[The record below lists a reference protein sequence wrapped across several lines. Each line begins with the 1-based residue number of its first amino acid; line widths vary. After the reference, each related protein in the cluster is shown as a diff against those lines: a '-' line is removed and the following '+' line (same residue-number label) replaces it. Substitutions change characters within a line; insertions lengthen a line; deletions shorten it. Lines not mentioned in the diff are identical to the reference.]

1 MGFLRRVGLSRPDP
15 EVNIGAAAEAS
26 GLDAFG
32 TEETMASPGP
42 EAPTVVPQQAS
53 IAIAVL
59 AALVLIEAVP
69 TALWMRARLRPP
81 AVAEPVAAAAL
92 PATGTIP
99 LASCESTPGPSSGG
113 APPAAPAPAPTSGVA
128 ARGTSAARRTDAV
141 APVVPPVDK
150 SMLAGSIA
158 VSAPL
163 PLQVLLRG
171 RVVATTEAESFML
184 PVGTHELE
192 FVNEAFG
199 YSARR
204 AVTVQAGK
212 TAPLRLQMPLGT
224 VNINAMPWA
233 EVWLDGKDLGET
245 PLGNVQIPIGSRE
258 LVFRHPDLGERRAT
272 VLVTLKEPARISIDL
287 RKK

>member
-1 MGFLRRVGLSRPDP
+1 MDFLRRVRLSRSDAD
-15 EVNIGAAAEAS
+15 VNVAAEAS

-32 TEETMASPGP
+32 TEDTMAAPAPGEP
-42 EAPTVVPQQAS
+42 VVLPQQAS

-69 TALWMRARLRPP
+69 AALWIRARLRPP
-81 AVAEPVAAAAL
+81 AVAESVAAAAL

-99 LASCESTPGPSSGG
+99 LASCESTPAPSSAAGP
-113 APPAAPAPAPTSGVA
+113 AAAPAPTTGVA
-128 ARGTSAARRTDAV
+128 GRGTSAARRTDAV
-141 APVVPPVDK
+141 APPVDK
-150 SMLAGSIA
+150 SMLAGSVA

-212 TAPLRLQMPLGT
+212 TAPLRLEMPMGT

-233 EVWLDGKDLGET
+233 EVWLDAKDLGQT

-272 VLVTLKEPARISIDL
+272 VLVTLKEPARISVDL

>member
-1 MGFLRRVGLSRPDP
+1 MDFLRRVRLSRSDAD
-15 EVNIGAAAEAS
+15 VNVAAEAS

-32 TEETMASPGP
+32 TEDTMAAPAPGEP
-42 EAPTVVPQQAS
+42 VVLPQQAS

-69 TALWMRARLRPP
+69 AALWIRARLRPP
-81 AVAEPVAAAAL
+81 AVAESVAAAAL

-99 LASCESTPGPSSGG
+99 LASCESTPAPSAAGP
-113 APPAAPAPAPTSGVA
+113 AAAPAPTTGVA
-128 ARGTSAARRTDAV
+128 GRGTSAARRTDAV
-141 APVVPPVDK
+141 APVAPPVDK
-150 SMLAGSIA
+150 SMLAGSVA

-212 TAPLRLQMPLGT
+212 TAPLRLEMPMGT

-233 EVWLDGKDLGET
+233 EVWLDGKHLGET

-272 VLVTLKEPARISIDL
+272 VLVTLKEPARISVDL

>member
-1 MGFLRRVGLSRPDP
+1 MGFLPRVRLSRSDAD
-15 EVNIGAAAEAS
+15 VNPSAEAI

-32 TEETMASPGP
+32 TEETMAAPAP
-42 EAPTVVPQQAS
+42 EEPKVIAQPAS

-59 AALVLIEAVP
+59 GALVLIEAVP

-92 PATGTIP
+92 PPTATIP
-99 LASCESTPGPSSGG
+99 LASCESTPVPSSAAG
-113 APPAAPAPAPTSGVA
+113 PAAAPAPTSGVA
-128 ARGTSAARRTDAV
+128 AKGTSGAGRTAAV

-150 SMLAGSIA
+150 SMLAGSVA

-171 RVVATTEAESFML
+171 RVVGTTEAESFML
-184 PVGTHELE
+184 PVGTYELE
-192 FVNEAFG
+192 FVNESFG
-199 YSARR
+199 YKARR
-204 AVTVQAGK
+204 TVTIQAGK
-212 TAPLRLQMPLGT
+212 TAPLRLEAPLGT
-224 VNINAMPWA
+224 VNINATPWA

>member
-1 MGFLRRVGLSRPDP
+1 
-15 EVNIGAAAEAS
+15 
-26 GLDAFG
+26 
-32 TEETMASPGP
+32 
-42 EAPTVVPQQAS
+42 
-53 IAIAVL
+53 
-59 AALVLIEAVP
+59 
-69 TALWMRARLRPP
+69 
-81 AVAEPVAAAAL
+81 
-92 PATGTIP
+92 
-99 LASCESTPGPSSGG
+99 
-113 APPAAPAPAPTSGVA
+113 
-128 ARGTSAARRTDAV
+128 V

-150 SMLAGSIA
+150 SMLAGSVA

-171 RVVATTEAESFML
+171 RVVGTTEAESFML

-192 FVNEAFG
+192 FVNESFG
-199 YSARR
+199 YKARR
-204 AVTVQAGK
+204 TVTIQAGK
-212 TAPLRLQMPLGT
+212 TAPLRLEAPLGT
-224 VNINAMPWA
+224 VNINATPWA

>member
-1 MGFLRRVGLSRPDP
+1 MGFLPRVRLSRSDAD
-15 EVNIGAAAEAS
+15 VNPPSEAI

-32 TEETMASPGP
+32 TEETMAAPAP
-42 EAPTVVPQQAS
+42 EEPRVVPQQAL

-59 AALVLIEAVP
+59 GALVLIEAVP
-69 TALWMRARLRPP
+69 TALWIRARLRP

-92 PATGTIP
+92 PPTATIP
-99 LASCESTPGPSSGG
+99 LASCESTPVPSSAAG
-113 APPAAPAPAPTSGVA
+113 PAAAPTSGVA
-128 ARGTSAARRTDAV
+128 PRGTSGARRTDAV
-141 APVVPPVDK
+141 APVVPSVDK
-150 SMLAGSIA
+150 SMLAGSVA

-199 YSARR
+199 YKARR
-204 AVTVQAGK
+204 TMTIQAGK
-212 TAPLRLQMPLGT
+212 TAPLRLEAPLGT
-224 VNINAMPWA
+224 VNINAVPWA

-258 LVFRHPDLGERRAT
+258 LVFRHPDLGEHRAT

>member
-1 MGFLRRVGLSRPDP
+1 
-15 EVNIGAAAEAS
+15 
-26 GLDAFG
+26 
-32 TEETMASPGP
+32 MA
-42 EAPTVVPQQAS
+42 
-53 IAIAVL
+53 
-59 AALVLIEAVP
+59 
-69 TALWMRARLRPP
+69 
-81 AVAEPVAAAAL
+81 PVA
-92 PATGTIP
+92 
-99 LASCESTPGPSSGG
+99 
-113 APPAAPAPAPTSGVA
+113 
-128 ARGTSAARRTDAV
+128 
-141 APVVPPVDK
+141 PPVDK
-150 SMLAGSIA
+150 SMLAGSVA

-212 TAPLRLQMPLGT
+212 TAPLRLEMPMGT

-272 VLVTLKEPARISIDL
+272 VLVTLKEPARISVDL

>member
-1 MGFLRRVGLSRPDP
+1 MDFLRRLRLSRSDAA
-15 EVNIGAAAEAS
+15 GSTAAEAS
-26 GLDAFG
+26 GLDEFG
-32 TEETMASPGP
+32 TEETLAGP
-42 EAPTVVPQQAS
+42 APEEPIVLPRQAS

-59 AALVLIEAVP
+59 AALVLLEAVP
-69 TALWMRARLRPP
+69 AALWMRSRLRPP
-81 AVAEPVAAAAL
+81 AVAESVAAAAL
-92 PATGTIP
+92 PSSGGIP
-99 LASCESTPGPSSGG
+99 LASCESTAVPSSAPGP
-113 APPAAPAPAPTSGVA
+113 AAAPTPTSGVA
-128 ARGTSAARRTDAV
+128 ARGTSASGRTDAV

-150 SMLAGSIA
+150 SMLAGSVA

-212 TAPLRLQMPLGT
+212 TAPLHLEMPLGT

-272 VLVTLKEPARISIDL
+272 VLVTLKEPARISVDL

>member
-1 MGFLRRVGLSRPDP
+1 MAFLRRVRLSRPDP
-15 EVNIGAAAEAS
+15 DGNTAAEAI

-32 TEETMASPGP
+32 TEETMA
-42 EAPTVVPQQAS
+42 APVAEEPRVLPQQAW

-59 AALVLIEAVP
+59 GALVLIEAVP
-69 TALWMRARLRPP
+69 TALWIRARLRPP
-81 AVAEPVAAAAL
+81 AIPEQAAAASL
-92 PATGTIP
+92 PSAATIP
-99 LASCESTPGPSSGG
+99 LASCEPAPAPSS
-113 APPAAPAPAPTSGVA
+113 ATALAAAPAPTTGVA
-128 ARGTSAARRTDAV
+128 AKGTNPAGKTNAV
-141 APVVPPVDK
+141 APAAPPIDK
-150 SMLAGSIA
+150 SMLAGSVA

-171 RVVATTEAESFML
+171 RVVGTTEAESFML
-184 PVGTHELE
+184 PVGTQELE
-192 FVNEAFG
+192 FVNQSVG
-199 YSARR
+199 YRARR
-204 AVTVQAGK
+204 TVTIQAGK
-212 TAPLRLQMPLGT
+212 TAALRLEPPSGT

-233 EVWLDGKDLGET
+233 EVWLGGQRLGDT

>member
-1 MGFLRRVGLSRPDP
+1 MDFLRRVRLSRSDAD
-15 EVNIGAAAEAS
+15 VNVAAEAS

-32 TEETMASPGP
+32 TEDTMAAPAPAPGEP
-42 EAPTVVPQQAS
+42 VVLPQQAS

-69 TALWMRARLRPP
+69 AALWIRARLRPP
-81 AVAEPVAAAAL
+81 AVAESVAAAAL

-99 LASCESTPGPSSGG
+99 LASCESTPVPSSAAG
-113 APPAAPAPAPTSGVA
+113 PAAAPTSGVA
-128 ARGTSAARRTDAV
+128 ARGTSGARRTDAV

-150 SMLAGSIA
+150 SMLAGSVA
-158 VSAPL
+158 VTAPL

-192 FVNEAFG
+192 FFNESVG
-199 YSARR
+199 YRVRR
-204 AVTVQAGK
+204 TVTVQAGK
-212 TAPLRLQMPLGT
+212 TAPLRLEMPMGT

-272 VLVTLKEPARISIDL
+272 VLVTLKEPARISVDL

>member
-1 MGFLRRVGLSRPDP
+1 MGFLRRVRLSRSDAD
-15 EVNIGAAAEAS
+15 VNTAAEAI

-32 TEETMASPGP
+32 TEETIAAPAP
-42 EAPTVVPQQAS
+42 EEPKVVPQQAW
-53 IAIAVL
+53 IAIGVL
-59 AALVLIEAVP
+59 GALVLIEAVP
-69 TALWMRARLRPP
+69 TALWMRGRLRPP
-81 AVAEPVAAAAL
+81 AVAEPVAAASL
-92 PATGTIP
+92 PPAATIP
-99 LASCESTPGPSSGG
+99 LASCESTSVPSS
-113 APPAAPAPAPTSGVA
+113 AAAPVAVPAPTTGVA
-128 ARGTSAARRTDAV
+128 AKGKSAGRTAAV
-141 APVVPPVDK
+141 APVVPAVDK
-150 SMLAGSIA
+150 SMLAGSVA

-184 PVGTHELE
+184 PVGTQELE
-192 FVNEAFG
+192 FVNQSVG
-199 YSARR
+199 YRVR
-204 AVTVQAGK
+204 KTVTIQAGK
-212 TAPLRLQMPLGT
+212 TANLRLEAPMGT
-224 VNINAMPWA
+224 VNINAVPWA